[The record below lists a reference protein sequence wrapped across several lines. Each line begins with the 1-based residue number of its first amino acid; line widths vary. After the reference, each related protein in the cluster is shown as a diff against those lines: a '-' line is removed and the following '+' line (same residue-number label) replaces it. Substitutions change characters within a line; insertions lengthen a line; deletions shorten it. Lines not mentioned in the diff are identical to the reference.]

1 MKLENYRISLYGC
14 ENGHSKDNIL
24 LEEFEN
30 TQFINFA
37 KITCGFCGEKRS
49 NIFENEMQICLNCG
63 KNLCPLCRSQ
73 HEKTHTLIKYDQINY
88 ICEED
93 NDYFI
98 GYCEDCEKHYCMSC
112 ESEHDDHE
120 KIPLSSIIP
129 RKKDLEKSLNELKKY
144 IDIFND
150 ECEEIINLINNVKKN
165 FNIYYNIKK
174 NMIDNFDIKNQKNYY
189 IFNNLNTIINNDQII
204 KDINNIKNEV
214 SLENKFNFI
223 INIYN
228 DMNNTK
234 RTDTKLK
241 MDLSKENEELRRK
254 CLVLKQSL
262 DEAKPFL
269 EKEKKY
275 ELIKKIIFA
284 GIDKK
289 TKQCKYNM
297 ANKCL
302 LTELVLS
309 GNDEYKF
316 IDSETVAYA
325 MLEVDR
331 GDFAPKDYYLNRPI
345 YIGYNVTISAPH
357 MHAFALE
364 HLAPFCTKG
373 AKILDI
379 GSGSGYLTVAL
390 SKMTGD
396 TGTVVGIEHIPEL
409 YTFGIENVKKNHAN
423 LLQNKNIIFINED
436 GRKGYK
442 KYGPYKVIHAGAASE
457 QLPQDIIEQLDY
469 NGRMFI
475 PIGPRGGNQNI
486 YLIDKDHNGKI
497 TYRSILSVSY
507 GMLQDIETQL
517 SED

>member
-1 MKLENYRISLYGC
+1 MDDNIIVEFNYESIGIPIQGKKSEKMKNIIQRFFNKMGEDFSKKKIYFSYNGQWENDSYNIENFSFLELANEQDKKRKKMNILVAENTTVKEDLIIKSNEIICPQCWKYILMKLENYRISLYGC
-14 ENGHSKDNIL
+14 EKGHSKDNIL

-73 HEKTHTLIKYDQINY
+73 HEKTHALIKYDQVNY
-88 ICEED
+88 ICKED

-129 RKKDLEKSLNELKKY
+129 RKKDLEKSLNELKQY

-150 ECEEIINLINNVKKN
+150 ECEEIINLINNAKKN

-289 TKQCKYNM
+289 QN
-297 ANKCL
+297 
-302 LTELVLS
+302 
-309 GNDEYKF
+309 
-316 IDSETVAYA
+316 
-325 MLEVDR
+325 
-331 GDFAPKDYYLNRPI
+331 
-345 YIGYNVTISAPH
+345 NV
-357 MHAFALE
+357 
-364 HLAPFCTKG
+364 
-373 AKILDI
+373 
-379 GSGSGYLTVAL
+379 
-390 SKMTGD
+390 
-396 TGTVVGIEHIPEL
+396 
-409 YTFGIENVKKNHAN
+409 
-423 LLQNKNIIFINED
+423 NIIWRINA
-436 GRKGYK
+436 Y
-442 KYGPYKVIHAGAASE
+442 
-457 QLPQDIIEQLDY
+457 
-469 NGRMFI
+469 
-475 PIGPRGGNQNI
+475 
-486 YLIDKDHNGKI
+486 
-497 TYRSILSVSY
+497 
-507 GMLQDIETQL
+507 
-517 SED
+517 